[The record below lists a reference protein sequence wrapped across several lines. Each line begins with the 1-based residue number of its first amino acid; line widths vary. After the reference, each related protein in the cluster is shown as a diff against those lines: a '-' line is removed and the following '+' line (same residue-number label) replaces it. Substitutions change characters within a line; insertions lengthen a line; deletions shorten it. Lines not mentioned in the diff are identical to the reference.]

1 MRLRGGKSGTKL
13 QQTNK
18 KQGSWAEPSCHLHL
32 NLTSGCSLAS
42 GQNVVVYDQ
51 QPSGGGGREHEAG
64 QDIFPRSYHVSR

>member
-1 MRLRGGKSGTKL
+1 MGNPGQNFNK
-13 QQTNK
+13 QTN